1 VATGICQGYRDR
13 WVHALQRHGCRVG
26 DAKARKDFQQ
36 YLDDAEIAHQQQLRG
51 RKRRVAGLTLEALE
65 RTLRAADLL
74 IVNLGIRSHDLLWRA
89 TAWPTSAVK
98 ISASHHSCNPAYLP
112 PHGEEVSDGLLAAG

>member
-1 VATGICQGYRDR
+1 LATGICQGYRDKWIATR
-13 WVHALQRHGCRVG
+13 FNVTVAAGG
-26 DAKARKDFQQ
+26 DAKAREDFQQ

-74 IVNLGIRSHDLLWRA
+74 IVNLGIRPQDLLWRA
-89 TAWPTSAVK
+89 TA
-98 ISASHHSCNPAYLP
+98 
-112 PHGEEVSDGLLAAG
+112 